1 MSYGNQG
8 DGGYGAQ
15 PPGGGYGQQPPSGGG
30 GYGQQ
35 PPGGGG
41 YGQQPPGGGYGQQ
54 PPSGGGD
61 YGQQPP
67 SGGGGYGQQP
77 PSGGGGYGAYG
88 QQPPS
93 GGDYGGYGQQP
104 PGYGPPGP
112 GGYGAP
118 QMPPN
123 NHLVAAILTT
133 LFCCLPFG
141 IVAIVK
147 SSQVNSKWQVGD
159 YQGALQASEE
169 AKTWWKRTLIIGI
182 VVWVL
187 VIVGYVLLFYVAM
200 SNIPSSGYTG
210 Y

>member
-30 GYGQQ
+30 YGQQ
-35 PPGGGG
+35 PPSGGG

-54 PPSGGGD
+54 PPSGGG
-61 YGQQPP
+61 
-67 SGGGGYGQQP
+67 
-77 PSGGGGYGAYG
+77 
-88 QQPPS
+88 
-93 GGDYGGYGQQP
+93 YGQQP
-104 PGYGPPGP
+104 PGGGYGQP

-118 QMPPN
+118 QTPPD

-141 IVAIVK
+141 IVSIVK

-159 YQGALQASEE
+159 FQGAVQASEE
-169 AKTWWKRTLIIGI
+169 AKTWWKRALITGLIVNVLVLVGYILII
-182 VVWVL
+182 VL
-187 VIVGYVLLFYVAM
+187 AAT
-200 SNIPSSGYTG
+200 STPSYT

>member
-35 PPGGGG
+35 PPSGSGG
-41 YGQQPPGGGYGQQ
+41 YGQQPPGGGG
-54 PPSGGGD
+54 

-77 PSGGGGYGAYG
+77 PSGGGGYGSYG

-93 GGDYGGYGQQP
+93 GGDFGGYGQQP
-104 PGYGPPGP
+104 PGYGPPGA

-118 QMPPN
+118 QEPPN

-141 IVAIVK
+141 IVSIVK

-169 AKTWWKRTLIIGI
+169 AKTWWKRALIFGIIAEVIGI
-182 VVWVL
+182 GAYILFVVVL
-187 VIVGYVLLFYVAM
+187 VANV
-200 SNIPSSGYTG
+200 PTTGYTG

>member
-35 PPGGGG
+35 PPAGGG
-41 YGQQPPGGGYGQQ
+41 
-54 PPSGGGD
+54 

-77 PSGGGGYGAYG
+77 PSGGGGYGQQPPSGGGGYG

-93 GGDYGGYGQQP
+93 GGGYGQQP
-104 PGYGPPGP
+104 PGYGPPPGGGYGQP

-118 QMPPN
+118 QTPPD

-141 IVAIVK
+141 IVSIVK
-147 SSQVNSKWQVGD
+147 SSQVNSKWQAGD
-159 YQGALQASEE
+159 YQGAIQSSEE
-169 AKTWWKRTLIIGI
+169 AKTWWKRALIFGAIINILIVIGYI
-182 VVWVL
+182 L
-187 VIVGYVLLFYVAM
+187 LFVIVAANT
-200 SNIPSSGYTG
+200 STSGY
-210 Y
+210 

>member
-35 PPGGGG
+35 PPSGGG
-41 YGQQPPGGGYGQQ
+41 YGGG
-54 PPSGGGD
+54 

-77 PSGGGGYGAYG
+77 PSGGGYGQPPGGYPGGAYG
-88 QQPPS
+88 
-93 GGDYGGYGQQP
+93 
-104 PGYGPPGP
+104 P
-112 GGYGAP
+112 GGGGT
-118 QMPPN
+118 PPDN
-123 NHLVAAILTT
+123 QLVPAILTT

-147 SSQVNSKWQVGD
+147 SSQVNSKWQIGD
-159 YQGALQASEE
+159 YQGAMKAAEE
-169 AKTWWKRTLIIGI
+169 AKTWWKRSLIFGI
-182 VVWVL
+182 IAFVLIAIFYVVVF
-187 VIVGYVLLFYVAM
+187 VLLAA
-200 SNIPSSGYTG
+200 STTLPSGSY
-210 Y
+210 

>member
-35 PPGGGG
+35 PP
-41 YGQQPPGGGYGQQ
+41 
-54 PPSGGGD
+54 
-61 YGQQPP
+61 

-77 PSGGGGYGAYG
+77 PSGGGYG

-93 GGDYGGYGQQP
+93 GG
-104 PGYGPPGP
+104 GYGPP

-118 QMPPN
+118 QTPPD

-133 LFCCLPFG
+133 LFCCLPLG
-141 IVAIVK
+141 IVSIVK

-159 YQGALQASEE
+159 FQGAVQASEE
-169 AKTWWKRTLIIGI
+169 AKTWWKRSLIAGI
-182 VVWVL
+182 IWWVL
-187 VIVGYVLLFYVAM
+187 VIIGYVLLFVIVAA
-200 SNIPSSGYTG
+200 NAPSTTY
-210 Y
+210 